1 MIKSADLMLLR
12 VFTMGL
18 FFLVLFEIFFLV
30 ALLLGGLPDEAA
42 WLAYAC
48 LAILTSPVWGGILF
62 LGMAWIA
69 DWAERKSRARR
80 IARAKARKLKALVEA

>member
-1 MIKSADLMLLR
+1 
-12 VFTMGL
+12 MGL

-62 LGMAWIA
+62 LGMAWVA
-69 DWAERKSRARR
+69 DWLDQRARAKR
-80 IARAKARKLKALVEA
+80 IARCKAARAAREAALG